1 MAKTIKFNLIVDG
14 KPVRTLEALREN
26 FVVEDVFEALRGG
39 LLLRWLETRGY
50 ADEAEKIRVL
60 ADVPGD
66 EVQTMRKVIA
76 ALDAEADE
84 RSLYALQYRAERVR
98 RYLACQKGKA
108 REAAL
113 VKAYQENYFKLANAL
128 LDHPDYGANAA
139 QIKAAIAEMA
149 THYEWVLDLHHRSLF
164 LSLCRGGYW
173 LSVMCLLM
181 NPTTR
186 RYYLPDTIELED
198 GKAVRDVDR
207 SLPTTDPE
215 YDEMKFKKE
224 AMEAIWSFVRQR
236 VETVRKGVGE
246 ENLRVFA
253 GETAG
258 YWKDLE
264 VKGRQYMVLR
274 MGVLAD
280 GRASTELD
288 YIRAAGAHGVE
299 HSTNQANGAFM
310 ILDGLDYKSGS
321 SQRSVLYM
329 EV

>member
-76 ALDAEADE
+76 ALGAEADE

-288 YIRAAGAHGVE
+288 YIRPAGAHGVE
-299 HSTNQANGAFM
+299 HSTSQANGAFM

>member
-76 ALDAEADE
+76 ALGAEADE

>member
-60 ADVPGD
+60 TDVPSD

-76 ALDAEADE
+76 ALGAEADE
-84 RSLYALQYRAERVR
+84 RSLYTFLYRAERER
-98 RYLACQKGKA
+98 RYQACQEGEA
-108 REAAL
+108 HEAAL

-128 LDHPDYGANAA
+128 LVSPDYGANAA

-186 RYYLPDTIELED
+186 RYYLPVTIELED

-224 AMEAIWSFVRQR
+224 AMEAIWNFVRQR

-246 ENLRVFA
+246 KNLRVFA

-274 MGVLAD
+274 MGVLVD
-280 GRASTELD
+280 GRAAADPD

-299 HSTNQANGAFM
+299 HSTSQTNGAFM

-329 EV
+329 KV